1 MSDDEK
7 RTWELA
13 ARDAREAAL
22 EAMEYGDDRDADDMA
37 HEYAD
42 GNADSF
48 TYWHA
53 LCIYTDSQHVR
64 DYADDATDYVQDDA
78 RTPEAIAGLCVYLA
92 LRDEYRETL
101 NGLRED
107 ATHGASIL
115 ANAQRMRKRVRHG
128 NAWLDYCDST
138 RGGVKA

>member
-1 MSDDEK
+1 MSDNET
-7 RTWELA
+7 RTWHLA

-22 EAMEYGDDRDADDMA
+22 EALEYGDDRDADDMA

-64 DYADDATDYVQDDA
+64 DYADDAADMMGDDA
-78 RTPEAIAGLCVYLA
+78 RTPEAIAGVCVYLA
-92 LRDEYRETL
+92 LREEYRETIE
-101 NGLRED
+101 GLRED
-107 ATHGASIL
+107 ATHGRSIL
-115 ANAQRMRKRVRHG
+115 ANAARMRDRVARG
-128 NAWLDYCDST
+128 NEWA
-138 RGGVKA
+138 AA

>member
-22 EAMEYGDDRDADDMA
+22 EALEYGDDRDADDMA

-48 TYWHA
+48 TYWRS

-64 DYADDATDYVQDDA
+64 DYADDAADMMGDDA
-78 RTPEAIAGLCVYLA
+78 RTPEAIAGVCVYLA
-92 LRDEYRETL
+92 LREEYRETIE
-101 NGLRED
+101 GLRED

-115 ANAQRMRKRVRHG
+115 ANAARMRERVARG
-128 NAWLDYCDST
+128 NGWVA
-138 RGGVKA
+138 A